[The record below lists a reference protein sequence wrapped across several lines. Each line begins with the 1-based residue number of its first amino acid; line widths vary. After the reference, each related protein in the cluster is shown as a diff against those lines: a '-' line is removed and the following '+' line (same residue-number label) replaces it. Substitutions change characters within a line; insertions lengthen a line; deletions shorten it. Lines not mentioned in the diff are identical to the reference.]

1 VPVAEVQKALRQQF
15 GRWGLPGCLRVDNGV
30 PWGNWNDLPTPF
42 ALWLVGLG
50 LAVHWND
57 PGCPTQNP
65 KIERAQGTGQRWGEP
80 GRCDHVAQLQAN
92 LDEGDRIHR
101 EEYVTPPASGSR
113 LESFPDL
120 RHSGRAYT
128 RAWEKRTWSL
138 RAVEAF
144 LAEYV
149 AIRQVSAAGHVTVYD
164 HGRYVGKQYARS
176 HVQVQY
182 DPESHGWLIS
192 DHEGREIRRHPA
204 PEITREQ
211 IAKLTFRKQ
220 RRQR

>member
-1 VPVAEVQKALRQQF
+1 MTAVQEALREQF
-15 GRWGLPGCLRVDNGV
+15 IRWGLPGCLRVDNGV

-50 LAVHWND
+50 VPLHWND

-80 GRCDHVAQLQAN
+80 AQCVNAAQLQAN

-101 EEYVTPPASGSR
+101 EEYVTPPATSSR
-113 LESFPDL
+113 LDLFPEL
-120 RHSGRAYT
+120 RQAGRRYT
-128 RAWEKRTWSL
+128 RAWEQRTWSL
-138 RAVEAF
+138 PAVEVF
-144 LAEYV
+144 LSAYV
-149 AIRQVSAAGHVTVYD
+149 AVRKVSATGHVTVYD
-164 HGRYVGKQYARS
+164 HGRYVGQQYAGA

-182 DPESHGWLIS
+182 DPDQHGWLIA
-192 DHEGREIRRHPA
+192 DHKGGELRRHPA

-211 IAKLTFRKQ
+211 IAKLTFRKP
-220 RRQR
+220 RRKK